1 MEGREGLGERGEDVS
16 VHNVNLIPHFLL
28 FPYRQ
33 LVALWQVLT
42 GDTQLM
48 TNVIKHLLEVLV
60 LTLPYQERSRTSATS
75 GVASY
80 QRTETPIPKAVSE

>member
-1 MEGREGLGERGEDVS
+1 MSFYNLNLVS
-16 VHNVNLIPHFLL
+16 PLL
-28 FPYRQ
+28 LLPYRQ